1 MLFGGSYKVEHLIG
15 EDSGLYSGSGVK
27 VDLIL

>member
-1 MLFGGSYKVEHLIG
+1 MLFGGSYKVERLVG
-15 EDSGLYSGSGVK
+15 EDSGSYSGSGIK